1 MVPTPSP
8 LVKPAWANLCAR
20 AWQNPQ
26 LRQQFAIWLPFGGL
40 ALLLWLTGWDTTLAQ
55 TFHHA
60 DSSSAWAARQYA
72 TIPGMVL
79 ALLGLIAMLWPG
91 LWQSRPLLYRTAAVM
106 ALTAILGVGFLNQLV
121 VKNIAER
128 PRPRETVLLESQG
141 QTPNPDAFSG
151 NSMPSGHAAM
161 GFVLAAPFFPLRRRY
176 PLVASTILYTGLAAG
191 AVIGASR
198 MVLGAHYATDVLI
211 AGALTLSPAAALTW
225 WLEGHRRIRPA
236 LIGAGAI
243 LVGLVY
249 VLGNHFDNYTLTRSL
264 TSFQTIELPCL
275 VQATH
280 AAPGTPLAPA
290 VLTVR
295 LNGYGAPVSNLQLI
309 DNNGYITLQTHLG
322 LYHSLSCTATL
333 ALPAAE

>member
-8 LVKPAWANLCAR
+8 LVNPTSANLCAR

-40 ALLLWLTGWDTTLAQ
+40 AFLLWVTGYDATLAKI
-55 TFHHA
+55 FHHA
-60 DSSSAWAARQYA
+60 DSASAWAARQYA

-79 ALLGLIAMLWPG
+79 SILGLIAMLWPG

-128 PRPRETVLLESQG
+128 PRPRETILLESQG

-176 PLVASTILYTGLAAG
+176 PLAASTILYTGLAAG
-191 AVIGASR
+191 LVIGASR

-211 AGALTLSPAAALTW
+211 AGALALSPAAAITW
-225 WLEGHRRIRPA
+225 WLESHRHIPA
-236 LIGAGAI
+236 RLIGAGAI
-243 LVGLVY
+243 IVGLVY

-264 TSFQTIELPCL
+264 ISFQKINLPCP
-275 VQATH
+275 VIATY
-280 AAPGTPLAPA
+280 AAPGTPQTPA
-290 VLTVR
+290 RLTVS

-309 DNNGYITLQTHLG
+309 DNHGIISIQRHLG

-333 ALPAAE
+333 ALPPTE